1 MYMYCRCE
9 AIIIDGKAIADQII
23 QETKIDVDQWIK
35 AGGNRPRLIAVLV
48 GDNPASKVYVRKKI
62 EAAKCVGID
71 SEVLQFMPDIS
82 QKKLLDHIQTLNKN
96 PSVNGILVQLPI
108 PEHLS
113 EREICQAVIPSKD
126 VDGFNLENIGRLAL
140 NIKGI
145 IPATA
150 LGVKE
155 LIVRSKIPTNGK
167 NAVVIGR
174 SKHVGFPIALLLHSD
189 ENG

>member
-1 MYMYCRCE
+1 MYCRCE